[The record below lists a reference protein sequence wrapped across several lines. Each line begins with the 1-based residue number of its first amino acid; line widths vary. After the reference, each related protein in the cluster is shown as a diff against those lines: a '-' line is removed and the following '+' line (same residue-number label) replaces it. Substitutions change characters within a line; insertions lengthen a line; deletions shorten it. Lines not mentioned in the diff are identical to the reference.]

1 MQLAQANRENP
12 VPGVPGAGE
21 AAAPPVPRK
30 IVYTC
35 QIDINVEDITLAQQK
50 LTSLIESVREKGGF
64 LARQELNGASGSHRR
79 GSWTIRVP
87 LLQFDRFVEDVEKL
101 GELERSTR
109 DAQDVT
115 EALTDLEARLRN
127 KESSEKRLL
136 SHLEKSAVLKDTLEL
151 ERELSRVRGEVEQL
165 QGQLNLLKNRTD
177 LATVSLTISERPD
190 FHPTTKPTFATLVSR
205 TFDGSWNS
213 LISFGQVLVLVIVGF
228 SPWVAALSVLL
239 IPGWVVRRSLKRT

>member
-1 MQLAQANRENP
+1 LRASISALISRNQICLKIIIVCSKFALATLLMMCLLLPGCGTSAVPVGARPAMQLAQANRENP

-115 EALTDLEARLRN
+115 EALY
-127 KESSEKRLL
+127 
-136 SHLEKSAVLKDTLEL
+136 
-151 ERELSRVRGEVEQL
+151 G
-165 QGQLNLLKNRTD
+165 
-177 LATVSLTISERPD
+177 P
-190 FHPTTKPTFATLVSR
+190 
-205 TFDGSWNS
+205 
-213 LISFGQVLVLVIVGF
+213 
-228 SPWVAALSVLL
+228 
-239 IPGWVVRRSLKRT
+239 